1 MARIS
6 ARMPMIAKRT
16 ETETEVTFSGGA
28 AIGKLVKSGVTPN
41 QPNTKLFA
49 DDGIAE
55 EESEVTSAAV
65 TIESTTI
72 PKDCAVMMFGI
83 KFTEKTETEP
93 EQAVFTGEEDSNF
106 VGYGFIGGDKV
117 DGKKRYKISW
127 LPKVKFV
134 LPSEEYT
141 TRGESISFGT
151 SSISGTAYRDDVLG
165 YWKKEFYFDTAKEA
179 VDYLKTLTGKAAA

>member
-16 ETETEVTFSGGA
+16 ETETEVTFSAGA

-55 EESEVTSAAV
+55 EESEVITAAV
-65 TIESTTI
+65 TVESSTI
-72 PKDCAVMMFGI
+72 PMACAVMMFGI
-83 KFTEKTETEP
+83 TYTEKSDKEP
-93 EQAVFTGEEDSNF
+93 EQAVFTGEEDTAF

-117 DGKKRYKISW
+117 DGKKRYKITW

-134 LPSEEYT
+134 LPSEEYV
-141 TRGESISFGT
+141 TRGESVSFGT
-151 SSISGTAYRDDVLG
+151 SSISGTAYRDDILG

-179 VDYLKTLTGKAAA
+179 VEYLKKLTGKAAA